1 MAGRLA
7 AEGRSIPFEADSVRL
22 SAGYGD
28 VAAFH
33 GGRYP
38 AGAVLGFKLPR
49 SEERPCRERV

>member
-7 AEGRSIPFEADSVRL
+7 AEGRSIPFEADFVRL

-38 AGAVLGFKLPR
+38 AGA
-49 SEERPCRERV
+49 EEVGRLVGVALVGRGGAL

>member
-38 AGAVLGFKLPR
+38 AGAVLGFKAR
-49 SEERPCRERV
+49 GSS